1 MTRIPSNPTKLRV
14 AHVALQL
21 ETGGLE
27 RLLIEHAR
35 HIDHD
40 AFDLHFVSIGT
51 RGPIA
56 DDLESLGWPVTAL
69 NTPPGLRPSL
79 ILTLARLFKS
89 HHFDAI
95 HTHNT
100 KPLLYAGPAARLA
113 GVPCLIHTRHGQRH
127 GHTRLHDTLFRLAS
141 RCADR
146 MVCVSD
152 DAAHRCRQEGIA
164 PRLITTVPN
173 GIDTDRFTYSGPAP
187 HGPALYVGR
196 LATEKGLDTLIK
208 AAAIA
213 SRRVPNFQLHLAGD
227 GACRTTLEALTRDL
241 GLSGHVKFLGA
252 VSDIPALLRTASVF
266 VLSSISEG
274 MPVTALE
281 AMATG
286 LPVVA
291 TSVGGTPEAVE
302 HGRTGLL
309 VNSGDHAA
317 LADALTTVMLS
328 PDLAQRMGKAGRE
341 RVETRFSASAMVAHY
356 ESMYR
361 EVTRSVQ
368 TATLAST
375 TTRHGAAA

>member
-1 MTRIPSNPTKLRV
+1 MTAKTRV
-14 AHVALQL
+14 AHIALQL

-35 HIDHD
+35 HIDRP
-40 AFDLHFVSIGT
+40 AFDLHFISIT
-51 RGPIA
+51 SRGPVA
-56 DDLESLGWPVTAL
+56 AELEALGWPVTAL

-79 ILTLARLFKS
+79 IPTLARLFKS
-89 HHFDAI
+89 HAFDAI

-152 DAAHRCRQEGIA
+152 DAAHRCREEGIA

-173 GIDTDRFTYSGPAP
+173 GIDTDRFTYTGPAP

-196 LATEKGLDTLIK
+196 LATEKGLDTLLR
-208 AAAIA
+208 AASIA

-227 GACRTTLEALTRDL
+227 GACRSTLEALTRDL
-241 GLSGHVKFLGA
+241 GLSYHVKFLGA

-302 HGRTGLL
+302 HTRTGLL
-309 VNSGDHAA
+309 VDSGDHAA
-317 LADALTTVMLS
+317 LADALTTVMLDPS
-328 PDLAQRMGKAGRE
+328 RARRMGESGRE
-341 RVETRFSASAMVAHY
+341 RVESRFSAAAMVARY
-356 ESMYR
+356 EAMYH
-361 EVTRSVQ
+361 EFTHSDS
-368 TATLAST
+368 TATLAPKSA
-375 TTRHGAAA
+375 RHGAAA